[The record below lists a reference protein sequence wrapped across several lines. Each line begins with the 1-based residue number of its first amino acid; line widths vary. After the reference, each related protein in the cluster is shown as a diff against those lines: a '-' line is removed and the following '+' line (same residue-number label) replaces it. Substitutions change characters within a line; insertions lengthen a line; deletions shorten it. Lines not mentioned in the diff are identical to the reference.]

1 MRRRRLGRLGH
12 DSSVLLYGGAA
23 LGEVSQEVADTSVRE
38 ALDAG
43 INHFDVAASYGEAE
57 LRLGALMA
65 ELRPQV
71 FLATKTG
78 LRDRDEAWAQV
89 NASLERLQTD
99 SVDLLQLHAIGDL
112 EELDRATRPGGALE
126 AAVRAQEE
134 GLVGAVGITG
144 HGPRATATHLEAL
157 RRFPFATVLT
167 PLNAVLWRDE
177 RFRDDWAALVEE
189 VRRQDAGLMTIK
201 TVSRRN
207 WPGVAEGEPVGD
219 RDYATWYEPLVDPEQ
234 IRAAV
239 SWVLAHEEVTGL
251 ATAGDVRL
259 LRHLVAAERE
269 PMDVVDAEA
278 ALAGVEDYSSP
289 FVTMPF

>member
-1 MRRRRLGRLGH
+1 MQRRRLGRLGH

-23 LGEVSQEVADTSVRE
+23 LGEVSQDVADASVRE

-57 LRLGALMA
+57 VRLGALMD

-89 NASLERLQTD
+89 NASLERLRTD
-99 SVDLLQLHAIGDL
+99 RVDLLQLHAIGDL
-112 EELDRATRPGGALE
+112 DELDRATRPGGALE

-144 HGPRATATHLEAL
+144 HGRQATATHLEAL

-167 PLNAVLWRDE
+167 PLNAVLWREE
-177 RFRDDWAALVEE
+177 RFRDDWAALVAE
-189 VRRQDAGLMTIK
+189 VRRQDVGLMTIK

-259 LRHLVAAERE
+259 LRHLVAAERDR
-269 PMDVVDAEA
+269 MDVLDAEA
-278 ALAGVEDYSSP
+278 ALDGVEDYSSP
-289 FVTMPF
+289 FATMPF